1 MLRLRGGG
9 EPELFSSSPDQ
20 EQRAQAYSYE
30 VQWLEHQI
38 RTAERDYHALVK
50 KAAWSDDDCAEADG
64 IKIFIAQKQQ
74 EMKELM
80 AAF

>member
-1 MLRLRGGG
+1 MPNTLNY
-9 EPELFSSSPDQ
+9 EPELFSSNVEQ
-20 EQRAQAYSYE
+20 EERARAYSYE

-64 IKIFIAQKQQ
+64 IKIFIANARQ
-74 EMKELM
+74 EIAECM